1 MFHKIATSLLALLFL
16 SPIADASENKIESA
30 LSAAPASLSRD
41 AKVMDWDGKV
51 LRKGNNGYT
60 CLPDIPDNGA
70 NDPWCVDESWLNLLD
85 ALTSKTKPT
94 YTKVGIAYM
103 LQGDGPVSNTDPF
116 ATAKTNDADWVEGL
130 GSHLM
135 ILVPNPDA
143 LSGIS
148 RDPHNGGPWIMWP
161 DTPYIHLMIPIDS
174 YPK

>member
-1 MFHKIATSLLALLFL
+1 MLHKIAISLLALLFL
-16 SPIADASENKIESA
+16 SPIANAAEEKIGNA
-30 LSAAPASLSRD
+30 LSAAPASLSRN

-51 LRKGNNGYT
+51 LRKGSNGYT

-85 ALTSKTKPT
+85 ALMTKTKPT

-161 DTPYIHLMIPIDS
+161 DTPYVHLMTPIDS